1 MPRNSAKPGQD
12 PPLKKRGPYTPEPVQ
27 VRVIARHM
35 DGQSNRQIARE
46 ERVDRQTVGHILS
59 RQEIVDTNARQ
70 WSRLQRMGDKAL
82 DVLEEALGCEDRRL
96 AVAVALKIAEYVF
109 PKSVEQAIQLGTEA
123 SPEKQREE
131 RRITFLGQMTDMMLT
146 KSKNYDLPLPPDLEK
161 LRDEMDGRSKESAL
175 E

>member
-1 MPRNSAKPGQD
+1 MTFW
-12 PPLKKRGPYTPEPVQ
+12 KKRLSATNR
-27 VRVIARHM
+27 RV
-35 DGQSNRQIARE
+35 
-46 ERVDRQTVGHILS
+46 
-59 RQEIVDTNARQ
+59 
-70 WSRLQRMGDKAL
+70 
-82 DVLEEALGCEDRRL
+82 

-123 SPEKQREE
+123 SPEKQRED